1 MYAAVRTPRFYK
13 KKRNPAPFIVVT
25 VLLLMLGCWIFNLTC
40 KKQTSV
46 SNAQY
51 VDYVNEVNPWIDKS
65 NELNVKRKSINE
77 NLAALMSDRDKMDSE
92 LKALVDGCLEVR
104 DEVYA
109 ISPPELLSVADSA
122 LKICMERRY
131 RAMEKYRSD
140 IINVLFNDTLDTSIF
155 VANIADEMTELL
167 YADGDYSFFKRKL
180 GDLLQD
186 KGVSATV
193 PDSRWLTGL
202 EEATT
207 TSIEALIRSL
217 RGTEV
222 HGVALGKVTL
232 DPTGRLEVENGENVF
247 HLPSSATLSVSVI
260 VQNQGNRN
268 ETRVPV
274 TLTLYSATDSTPRQ
288 LTQEVD
294 ITAGEQVE
302 VTFTGLAPTTGGV
315 RNVLE
320 VLAGPVPRETN
331 AENNKKIIYFVME

>member
-1 MYAAVRTPRFYK
+1 VYAAVRTPRFYK

-46 SNAQY
+46 SNSQY
-51 VDYVNEVNPWIDKS
+51 LDYVNEVNPWIEKS

-77 NLAALMSDRDKMDSE
+77 NLAALMSDRDRMDSE

-104 DEVYA
+104 DAVYA
-109 ISPPELLSVADSA
+109 ITPPELLSVADSA

-193 PDSRWLTGL
+193 PDSRWLSGL

-247 HLPSSATLSVSVI
+247 HLPSSATMSVSVI
-260 VQNQGNRN
+260 VINQGNRN

-274 TLTLYSATDSTPRQ
+274 TVTLYSATDSTPRQ
-288 LTQEVD
+288 LMQEVD
-294 ITAGEQVE
+294 IAAGEQAE

-320 VLAGPVPRETN
+320 VMAGPVSREAN